1 MEEKEIIYF
10 FLDPLENLYGPLT
23 PPFLLGKELK
33 GLFDPIFVSQMITED
48 VKKTLKIQNFE
59 MLNLKKRFYSSGSL
73 LTMEAWLRKSKYKRK
88 SDADL
93 AINFSQCFLADV
105 DIYYG
110 QGPITQALDD
120 MYPEQKKI
128 HQFVY
133 WFSRRFL
140 VNRDKAFTRNLKSKS
155 RLFIANSKFCASMYQ
170 KWGIKVDQVIYP
182 PLDCQRFKSKT
193 SNPSNDYVCTYIGK
207 ETKYSILNKIASTGV
222 KIKAF
227 GSKSKDIPKQIQ
239 KNKNIELLGK
249 VTDKDLVGLFS
260 NALFTLFTFT
270 HEPFGYIPVESMA
283 CGTPVMTYNK
293 QGPGE
298 SIIHNKT
305 GWLVNNDAE
314 LEEQTL
320 KIWKKGYSPKIR
332 NNCLER
338 ALDFDQKIIGEKWV
352 KVLNLL
358 EKDSTIG
365 SIHNSHEY
373 VTH

>member
-88 SDADL
+88 SDTDL

-120 MYPEQKKI
+120 MYSEQKKI

-283 CGTPVMTYNK
+283 CGTPVITYNK

-298 SIIHNKT
+298 SIIQNKT
-305 GWLVNNDAE
+305 GWLVNNDTE
-314 LEEQTL
+314 LEEQAL

-338 ALDFDQKIIGEKWV
+338 ALEFDQKIIGKKWV

-358 EKDSTIG
+358 EKNTTIG
-365 SIHNSHEY
+365 SNR
-373 VTH
+373 